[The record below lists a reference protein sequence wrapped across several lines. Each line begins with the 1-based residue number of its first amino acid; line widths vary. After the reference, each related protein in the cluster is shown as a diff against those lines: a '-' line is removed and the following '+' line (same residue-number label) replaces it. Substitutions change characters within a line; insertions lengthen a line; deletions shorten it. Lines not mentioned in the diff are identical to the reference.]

1 VEVAGDLET
10 LVRALLR
17 HRIRQLSE
25 DLLTLL
31 QLNMRLLESVGA
43 EEHLAGEEERRDDDE
58 NRPKTNTSI
67 ERQLRKHGAH
77 Y

>member
-31 QLNMRLLESVGA
+31 QLNMCLLKSARSVK
-43 EEHLAGEEERRDDDE
+43 HLPSEDERRQD
-58 NRPKTNTSI
+58 S
-67 ERQLRKHGAH
+67 RKHPAAD
-77 Y
+77 